1 MRAIIFP
8 CNLLVKLQVKKAQSL
23 DHVAGFKSK
32 ELGLLPAHLQF
43 SYFAPITRI
52 SLVIIYLLV
61 FKTRRVPVKL
71 ELDVACFSDVV
82 HASEG

>member
-23 DHVAGFKSK
+23 DYVAGFKSK
-32 ELGLLPAHLQF
+32 ELGLLPVHFFLQF
-43 SYFAPITRI
+43 SYFAAII
-52 SLVIIYLLV
+52 SLVIIYRFV
-61 FKTRRVPVKL
+61 FKIRRVPVKL
-71 ELDVACFSDVV
+71 ELDVACCSDVV